1 MQTFLARFG
10 SEIKGTLSGF
20 DRVRFRGT
28 LRRISSYRGMMSYL
42 WERQILLKEFKGWAM
57 GLTDAIRQRTVRLAE
72 RFERPL
78 VHLPSSATR
87 KENVALDIA
96 AQGGITEGLV
106 CVLTCTE
113 SCQTF
118 EVGPNAAWKRLEL
131 RVKPG
136 KCRHDYF
143 YVLDPQFGL
152 MHLRLQTWLPFS
164 IHVCL
169 NGREWLARLLKR
181 QGIKFEQQENCF
193 VDVEHIGRAQQ
204 VFDRQQRTDWDGML
218 NGLVRRWHPA
228 HRGLFPEPLDY
239 YWSAEE
245 TEWATDLMFRSPQAL
260 ANVYPHFVQHATTT
274 FGSGDVLRFLGKRPT
289 PRVHGNFTGEVLT
302 SLATRPEG
310 TRVKHAVN
318 RNSIKMYD
326 KQGSVL
332 RVETTI
338 NDPRDMKS
346 FRTTEG
352 DPSGKKSWQRL
363 RKGVSDLH
371 RRTEISQQSNERYL
385 ETLAAVATP
394 TPLKEVVGK
403 VCRPAKWQGR
413 RVRALQPLGQA
424 DGALLAA
431 VTRGEFAVNG
441 FRNRDL
447 RTVLAGKTASDPV
460 TSKRQAARI
469 TRQLRLLRGHG
480 LIQKISKTHRY
491 QLTPSGRTI
500 ITALLVAQQTNI
512 QHLAQLAA

>member
-28 LRRISSYRGMMSYL
+28 LRRIASYRGMMSYL
-42 WERQILLKEFKGWAM
+42 WERQILLKEFKDWAM
-57 GLTDAIRQRTVRLAE
+57 GLTAAVRQSTEQLAE
-72 RFERPL
+72 RSGRPL
-78 VHLPSSATR
+78 KHLLSSSTC
-87 KENVALDIA
+87 KEDEALAIA
-96 AQGGITEGLV
+96 RRDGVTEGLV

-113 SCQTF
+113 SCRTF
-118 EVGPNAAWKRLEL
+118 EVGPNADERKLEL

-143 YVLDPQFGL
+143 YVLDRQYGL

-169 NGREWLARLLKR
+169 NGREWLANLLRKH
-181 QGIKFEQQENCF
+181 GIGFEQRDNCF
-193 VDVEHIGRAQQ
+193 VDLERPDRAQTLL
-204 VFDRQQRTDWDGML
+204 DRQQQTDWNAML
-218 NGLVRRWHPA
+218 NRLVRRWHPA
-228 HRGLFPEPLDY
+228 HRTLFPDPLDY

-245 TEWATDLMFRSPQAL
+245 TEWATDVMFRSPESL
-260 ANVYPHFVQHATTT
+260 ANVYPHFVRHAATT
-274 FGSGDVLRFLGKRPT
+274 FGSGDVLRFLGRC
-289 PRVHGNFTGEVLT
+289 PRVRQYRESEIITA
-302 SLATRPEG
+302 LATRPEG

-346 FRTTEG
+346 YRTKEG
-352 DPSGKKSWQRL
+352 DRSGKKSWQRL

-385 ETLAAVATP
+385 ESLAALATP
-394 TPLKEVVGK
+394 TPLKEVVGR
-403 VCRPAKWQGR
+403 VCQPKTWQGR
-413 RVRALQPLGQA
+413 RVRALEPLAAA

-431 VTRGEFAVNG
+431 VARGEFAVNG

-447 RTVLAGKTASDPV
+447 RAILDGRTSPDPV
-460 TSKRQAARI
+460 AAKRQAARI

-491 QLTPSGRTI
+491 QLTASGRIT

>member
-10 SEIKGTLSGF
+10 SEIKGVLSGF

-28 LRRISSYRGMMSYL
+28 LRRISSYRGMMSYF
-42 WERQILLKEFKGWAM
+42 WEQQILLKEFKDWAM
-57 GLTDAIRQRTVRLAE
+57 GLTDAIRQSTAQLAE
-72 RFERPL
+72 RSGRRLE
-78 VHLPSSATR
+78 HLPSSATR
-87 KENVALDIA
+87 KEDRALEIA
-96 AQGGITEGLV
+96 RQDGVTEGLV

-113 SCQTF
+113 SCRTF
-118 EVGPNAAWKRLEL
+118 EVGPNAAKQKLEL
-131 RVKPG
+131 RVKSG

-143 YVLDPQFGL
+143 YVLDRQFGL

-169 NGREWLARLLKR
+169 NGREWLANLLRKY
-181 QGIKFEQQENCF
+181 GIGFEQRDNCF
-193 VDVEHIGRAQQ
+193 VDVGNVRRAQSL
-204 VFDRQQRTDWDGML
+204 FDRQQMTDWNALL
-218 NGLVRRWHPA
+218 NRLVRRWHPA
-228 HRGLFPEPLDY
+228 HRLLFPEPLDY

-245 TEWATDLMFRSPQAL
+245 TEWATDVMFRTPHAL
-260 ANVYPHFVQHATTT
+260 ANVYPNFVRQAATT

-289 PRVHGNFTGEVLT
+289 SSVHGNFTGEVLT
-302 SLATRPEG
+302 SLKTRPEG

-346 FRTTEG
+346 YRTKEG
-352 DPSGKKSWQRL
+352 DRSGKKSWQRL

-385 ETLAAVATP
+385 ESLAALATP

-403 VCRPAKWQGR
+403 VCRPRQWQGR
-413 RVRALQPLGQA
+413 SVRPLQPLGEA

-431 VTRGEFAVNG
+431 VARGEFAVNG

-447 RTVLAGKTASDPV
+447 RALLEGTPEVDPAAA
-460 TSKRQAARI
+460 KRQAARI

-480 LIQKISKTHRY
+480 LIRKILKTHRY
-491 QLTPSGRTI
+491 QLTPSGRTM

-512 QHLAQLAA
+512 QHLAQLAV

>member
-10 SEIKGTLSGF
+10 SEIKGVLSGF

-42 WERQILLKEFKGWAM
+42 YERQILLKEFKDWAM
-57 GLTDAIRQRTVRLAE
+57 GLTDAIKRSTTQVAE
-72 RFERPL
+72 RFDRPL
-78 VHLPSSATR
+78 IHLPSSATR
-87 KENVALDIA
+87 KEDVALDIA
-96 AQGGITEGLV
+96 AQRGITEGLV

-118 EVGPNAAWKRLEL
+118 EVGPNAAEQKLEL

-143 YVLDPQFGL
+143 YVLDPQLGL

-164 IHVCL
+164 VHVCL
-169 NGREWLARLLKR
+169 NGREWLANLLRK
-181 QGIKFEQQENCF
+181 QGVGFEQRDNCF
-193 VDVEHIGRAQQ
+193 VDIERMGRAQTL
-204 VFDRQQRTDWDGML
+204 FDRQQRTDWDGLL
-218 NGLVRRWHPA
+218 NRLVRRWHPA
-228 HRGLFPEPLDY
+228 HRTLFPDPLDY

-245 TEWATDLMFRSPQAL
+245 TEWATDVMFRSPAAL
-260 ANVYPHFVQHATTT
+260 ARVYPSLLHHAATT

-289 PRVHGNFTGEVLT
+289 PSVHGNFTGDVLT
-302 SLATRPEG
+302 SLKTRPEG

-338 NDPRDMKS
+338 NDPRDMKA
-346 FRTTEG
+346 FRTKEG
-352 DPSGKKSWQRL
+352 QRSGHKSWQRL
-363 RKGVSDLH
+363 RKGVSDLF

-385 ETLAAVATP
+385 ESLAALATP
-394 TPLKEVVGK
+394 TPLKEVAQT
-403 VCRPAKWQGR
+403 VCQPTQWQGR
-413 RVRALQPLGQA
+413 PVRALQPLGEA

-431 VTRGEFAVNG
+431 VARGEFAING

-447 RTVLAGKTASDPV
+447 RTILDGETSPDPAAA
-460 TSKRQAARI
+460 KRQTARI

-480 LIQKISKTHRY
+480 LIRKIPKTHRY
-491 QLTPSGRTI
+491 QLTSSGRTTI
-500 ITALLVAQQTNI
+500 IALLTAQQTNI
-512 QHLAQLAA
+512 QHLAQLAV